1 METKPKDRDRAEI
14 LRLMRMG
21 REMALPG
28 DLYAESED
36 DGAAVLSDA
45 LVKRGVRAIM
55 RRMASMG
62 EVTLFHA
69 SEFEDI
75 LLKSMAKEFKQPD
88 GGARIKKEFGDAFYG
103 TMKKIRDGLE
113 PLVIPQD
120 VLEQAV
126 AGVLERD
133 EFPPSAFTNRA
144 LGDGSHKGE
153 ALIQAVARQLEH
165 TDGGELLKEEFE
177 DEIVRMTHERTLAE
191 AHKEFSTLK
200 RPRKARIF
208 MAMAERPHLEK
219 RGMSPG
225 EIGAP
230 RRPGAVFTRGDAS
243 PQASVWARD
252 GGN

>member
-1 METKPKDRDRAEI
+1 
-14 LRLMRMG
+14 
-21 REMALPG
+21 MALPDEG
-28 DLYAESED
+28 YFICAETGD
-36 DGAAVLSDA
+36 DGAAVLTDGV
-45 LVKRGVRAIM
+45 VKRGVRVFMRAI
-55 RRMASMG
+55 ASMG
-62 EVTLFHA
+62 ESARFHA
-69 SEFEDI
+69 NNFESVA
-75 LLKSMAKEFKQPD
+75 LEALSKELKQPD
-88 GGARIKKEFGDAFYG
+88 GGARIKKEFGDAFYN
-103 TMKKIRDGLE
+103 TIKKIRDGLE

-133 EFPPSAFTNRA
+133 EFPPSAFTLRA
-144 LGDGSHKGE
+144 ERDGSHKGE

-177 DEIVRMTHERTLAE
+177 DEIVRMRQERNLAE
-191 AHKEFSTLK
+191 AHKEFSALK

-230 RRPGAVFTRGDAS
+230 RRPGAGVC
-243 PQASVWARD
+243 AR
-252 GGN
+252 

>member
-1 METKPKDRDRAEI
+1 
-14 LRLMRMG
+14 
-21 REMALPG
+21 MALPDEG
-28 DLYAESED
+28 YFICAETGD
-36 DGAAVLSDA
+36 DGAAVLTDGV
-45 LVKRGVRAIM
+45 VKRGVRVFMRAI
-55 RRMASMG
+55 ASMG
-62 EVTLFHA
+62 ESARFHA
-69 SEFEDI
+69 NNFESVA
-75 LLKSMAKEFKQPD
+75 LEALSKELKQPD

-103 TMKKIRDGLE
+103 TMKKIRDGRE

-133 EFPPSAFTNRA
+133 EFPPSAFTLRA
-144 LGDGSHKGE
+144 ERDGSHKGE

-177 DEIVRMTHERTLAE
+177 DEIVRMTHERTRAV
-191 AHKEFSTLK
+191 AHKEFSALK

-230 RRPGAVFTRGDAS
+230 RRPGAIFTRGEAS
-243 PQASVWARD
+243 TQVSV
-252 GGN
+252 